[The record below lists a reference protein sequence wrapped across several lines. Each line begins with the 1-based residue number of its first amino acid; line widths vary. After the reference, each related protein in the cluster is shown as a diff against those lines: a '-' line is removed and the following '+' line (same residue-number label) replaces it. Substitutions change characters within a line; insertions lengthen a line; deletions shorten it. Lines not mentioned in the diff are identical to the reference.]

1 LKNRKKTIEKIVLG
15 VLTFTLILYISF
27 VLIFISVFNISEK
40 FLNKNDVTEFINSIN
55 ITDIF
60 KDKLGNELIEFTQ
73 IQEDLL
79 DIGITTEGIEEFI
92 NSEDVKEFGI
102 DVVTNVFNK
111 VSDKNNADY
120 KITASDINE
129 LLENNINK
137 LKNNSNISEEQILN
151 KIQNKI
157 SSLALNINELLDKLF
172 NKLENSHEFKMYQN
186 YIYSAV
192 SLLDILYSG
201 FVKLLIS
208 FVIISIVALLI
219 FIRRDIYKSLKWI
232 SLSFLLPSVFLGIVS
247 TFIYSFI
254 NTNNILIS
262 NIIRIINKDL
272 IKYSI
277 IYVLISFVFITLN
290 IIIYVIKKYKKK
302 VSHE

>member
-120 KITASDINE
+120 KITASQINE

-137 LKNNSNISEEQILN
+137 LKTNSNISEEQILN

>member
-79 DIGITTEGIEEFI
+79 DIGITTEGVEEFI

-120 KITASDINE
+120 KITASQINE

-137 LKNNSNISEEQILN
+137 LKTNSNISEEQILN

-208 FVIISIVALLI
+208 FVIISFVALLI